1 MPTAASTSGSWTSC
15 TRRVTLAAERGD
27 PAGLDT
33 SPFVEDRRGPLTAP
47 GHFPYGRAMEADD
60 IDLRN
65 ATYRRFVELGHAP
78 TASEVAGAT
87 GSAEATVRE
96 GWQRLHDA
104 HALVLDDAG
113 EIRMANPFAAEP
125 TPFQVEAAGRSWF
138 ANCAWDAFGIGAA
151 LKSDS
156 TIHTE
161 CPDCREPLDIVVH
174 NGRPDDSDLFFHV
187 LVPAAS
193 WWSDIGYT

>member
-1 MPTAASTSGSWTSC
+1 MD
-15 TRRVTLAAERGD
+15 AE
-27 PAGLDT
+27 
-33 SPFVEDRRGPLTAP
+33 
-47 GHFPYGRAMEADD
+47 D

-65 ATYRRFVELGHAP
+65 ATYQSFVELGRAP
-78 TASEVAGAT
+78 TAAEVAATT
-87 GSAEATVRE
+87 GSSATAVRD

-113 EIRMANPFAAEP
+113 EIAMANPFAARP
-125 TPFQVEAAGRSWF
+125 TPFRVEAVGRSWF

-151 LKSDS
+151 LESDS

-161 CPDCREPLDIVVH
+161 CPDCRQPIDIDVRD
-174 NGRPDDSDLFFHV
+174 GRPDDTDLVFHV

-193 WWSDIGYT
+193 WWDDIGYT